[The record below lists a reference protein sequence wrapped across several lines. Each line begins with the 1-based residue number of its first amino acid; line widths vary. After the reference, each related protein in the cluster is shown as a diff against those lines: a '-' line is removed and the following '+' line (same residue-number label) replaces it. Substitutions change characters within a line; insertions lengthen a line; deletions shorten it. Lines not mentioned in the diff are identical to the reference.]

1 MAGTGSLLV
10 DSRPPGARVTVDGR
24 DVGVTPVTVPVA
36 AGEHSV
42 RFEMAGYQPV
52 TATARVEPGARA
64 RVAVS
69 LTINERPEDR

>member
-1 MAGTGSLLV
+1 V

-24 DVGVTPVTVPVA
+24 DVGVTPVTIPVA
-36 AGEHSV
+36 AGEHTV

-52 TATARVEPGARA
+52 ATTARVEPGARA

-69 LTINERPEDR
+69 LTINERPED